1 MMCTGLLEG
10 ESPIRV
16 EKRYLGSFS
25 VPFETIYTE
34 GRVEGVFRLD
44 TPAINFGY
52 DHAASGLSARSNERR
67 GMFEGDHEVT
77 TEDPNHAP
85 VEPNAPAPE
94 GTLWDTFMRLLEC
107 LSQTHSQMLTKHPD
121 DSLYYSGSHLHRD
134 TQVIM
139 QTSTAPASNL
149 ELTFDFLLCNRR
161 SFPTLQ
167 QMTRRRT

>member
-1 MMCTGLLEG
+1 
-10 ESPIRV
+10 V

-77 TEDPNHAP
+77 TEDPNKAAAQP
-85 VEPNAPAPE
+85 DAPAAE
-94 GTLWDTFMRLLEC
+94 ATLWDSFMRLLEC

-134 TQVIM
+134 TQVG
-139 QTSTAPASNL
+139 QKGCSNL
-149 ELTFDFLLCNRR
+149 ARKWDTHLEIPPFFHHRR
-161 SFPTLQ
+161 SSRTLRRT
-167 QMTRRRT
+167 TRRPT